1 MITTTALLNL
11 FERTL
16 MEWLNEPPRWR
27 ENGELIEVTAGP
39 RTDFWRKTHDGGIRD
54 NGHFY
59 HRSVNGDFRAGVK
72 VSGRYAG
79 QYDQAG
85 LMVRLDKTCWLKCG
99 VELLNG
105 VQQASAVV
113 TRNWSDWSVVPLA
126 NPPAIW
132 LDVVRSGAT
141 LEVSYSLDGQ
151 ATTMIRQA
159 HLTEVARLDVGI
171 MIASPTGPGFSATFE
186 GFSVTDV

>member
-1 MITTTALLNL
+1 
-11 FERTL
+11 
-16 MEWLNEPPRWR
+16 MEWLNEPPGWHRT
-27 ENGELIEVTAGP
+27 GDLIQVTAGA

-59 HRSVNGDFRAGVK
+59 FRSVDDDFRAEVK

-85 LMVRLDKTCWLKCG
+85 LMVRLDEACWLKCG

-105 VQQASAVV
+105 VQQAGVVV
-113 TRNWSDWSVVPLA
+113 TRDWSDWSVMPLA

-132 LDVVRSGAT
+132 LRITRSGTT
-141 LEVSYSLDGQ
+141 LEVFYSLDGQ
-151 ATTMIRQA
+151 AYTMMRQA
-159 HLTEVARLDVGI
+159 YLTEAVRLDVGI
-171 MIASPTGPGFSATFE
+171 MIAAPTGAGFSATFE
-186 GFSVTDV
+186 GFRVTDV